1 MRDRSE
7 TMRDLKKIIDELE
20 DRKKQLDLDS
30 PERQLT
36 NRMLTGLRYSYELR
50 EQRKLD
56 PRRQD
61 LVRRI
66 VADHPEWDEEA
77 LQRLHD
83 DLDAWGE

>member
-1 MRDRSE
+1 MPPVGQIIPFKKSDRE
-7 TMRDLKKIIDELE
+7 
-20 DRKKQLDLDS
+20 
-30 PERQLT
+30 
-36 NRMLTGLRYSYELR
+36 R

-66 VADHPEWDEEA
+66 VAAYPKTKWGPEE

-83 DLDAWGE
+83 ELEAWGE

>member
-1 MRDRSE
+1 MEDEFYRTFE
-7 TMRDLKKIIDELE
+7 LKEEEL
-20 DRKKQLDLDS
+20 KA
-30 PERQLT
+30 
-36 NRMLTGLRYSYELR
+36 R

-66 VADHPEWDEEA
+66 VEGHPETKWDSEA

-83 DLDAWGE
+83 DLDVWGE

>member
-1 MRDRSE
+1 LRHRPRQNRGKSCRSE
-7 TMRDLKKIIDELE
+7 NGRSRNRIPELKA
-20 DRKKQLDLDS
+20 
-30 PERQLT
+30 
-36 NRMLTGLRYSYELR
+36 R

>member
-1 MRDRSE
+1 MTYLE
-7 TMRDLKKIIDELE
+7 KIIDDLVY
-20 DRKKQLDLDS
+20 RKKALPLESAEYQFID
-30 PERQLT
+30 
-36 NRMLTGLRYSYELR
+36 RMLTGMRYSYELR

>member
-1 MRDRSE
+1 
-7 TMRDLKKIIDELE
+7 
-20 DRKKQLDLDS
+20 
-30 PERQLT
+30 
-36 NRMLTGLRYSYELR
+36 MLTGLRYSYELR

>member
-36 NRMLTGLRYSYELR
+36 NRMLTGLRYSDELR
-50 EQRKLD
+50 E
-56 PRRQD
+56 
-61 LVRRI
+61 
-66 VADHPEWDEEA
+66 
-77 LQRLHD
+77 
-83 DLDAWGE
+83 